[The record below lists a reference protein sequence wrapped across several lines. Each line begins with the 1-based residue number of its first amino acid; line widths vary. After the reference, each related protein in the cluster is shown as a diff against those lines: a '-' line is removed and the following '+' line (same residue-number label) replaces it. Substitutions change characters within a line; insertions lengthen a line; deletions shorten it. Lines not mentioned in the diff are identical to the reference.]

1 MSPARPG
8 PLISSREG
16 RWSAVAAVG
25 AGGLLGSA
33 ARVGIGMMIPSAAG
47 EFPTA
52 VLVVNLTGS
61 FLLGLYLARWERT
74 ISRPAS
80 LHFWAIGLLGS
91 FTTFST
97 FTVDF
102 IELAAA
108 GIPGAAA
115 YVVLS
120 MLGGLALA
128 LAGHRIGVAGR

>member
-8 PLISSREG
+8 PLNSSREG

-25 AGGLLGSA
+25 AGGLIGSA
-33 ARVGIGMMIPSAAG
+33 ARIGIGMMIPSVAG

-61 FLLGLYLARWERT
+61 FLLGLYLARRERS

-80 LHFWAIGLLGS
+80 LQFWAIGLLGS
-91 FTTFST
+91 YTTFST

-102 IELAAA
+102 IELAADGPFVA
-108 GIPGAAA
+108 TG
-115 YVVLS
+115 YVALS

-128 LAGHRIGVAGR
+128 LTGHRIGAAGR